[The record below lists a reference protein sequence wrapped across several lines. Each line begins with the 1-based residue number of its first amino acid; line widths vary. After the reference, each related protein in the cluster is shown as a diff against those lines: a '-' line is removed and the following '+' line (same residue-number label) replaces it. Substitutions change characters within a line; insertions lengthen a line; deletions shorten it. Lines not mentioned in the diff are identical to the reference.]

1 MHQIEYFA
9 AVADA
14 MSFTG
19 GARQLHVVQSAVSAA
34 VRQLEH
40 ELEADLFVRYG
51 RRIRLTPAGEALLP
65 YARSVLAKIEAG
77 RDAVDAV
84 RNVVR
89 GTVVLGTLTHTG
101 PIDLVEVLGRLSEQH
116 PDVVVKLRQTTAGTQ
131 SSLAD
136 IRSGILD
143 LAIVASPTDK
153 VPGIVLE
160 PLHSEPIVFICPKE
174 HRLAK
179 ARAVRPEDLGDE
191 VFIDFPEGWGSRMT
205 VDAAFASAGAERAVQ
220 TEVVGFDM
228 AIRLVER
235 GFGVAFIAE
244 SALDEAKP
252 GVCAVPTNLTWRMQ
266 IARSAARKLT
276 QAELAVVRGCHKALQ
291 KAQR

>member
-1 MHQIEYFA
+1 MHQLEYFA
-9 AVADA
+9 AVAEA

-19 GARQLHVVQSAVSAA
+19 GARHLHVVQSAVSAA

-40 ELEADLFVRYG
+40 ELEAELFVRYG
-51 RRIRLTPAGEALLP
+51 RSIRLTPAGEALLP
-65 YARSVLAKIEAG
+65 YARSVLAQVEAG

-89 GTVVLGTLTHTG
+89 GTVVLGTLTHAG

-116 PDVVVKLRQTTAGTQ
+116 PGVVVKLRQTTAGTR

-136 IRSGILD
+136 IRSGVLD
-143 LAIVASPTDK
+143 LAIVASPTEN

-160 PLHSEPIVFICPKE
+160 PLHAEPIVFVCPE
-174 HRLAK
+174 GHPLAK

-191 VFIDFPEGWGSRMT
+191 VFIDFPEGWGNRMI

-235 GFGVAFIAE
+235 GFGVAFVAA
-244 SALDEAKP
+244 SAIDDGMP
-252 GVCAVPTNLTWRMQ
+252 GVCTVPTNLTWRMQ
-266 IARSAARKLT
+266 IAHSAARKPT
-276 QAELAVVRGCHKALQ
+276 QAELAVVRALQ
-291 KAQR
+291 KTRS